1 MFVGETV
8 YFKKER
14 TGKYGKEGGSY
25 DEYVFNLNDR
35 YQIMIVYNRLSGC
48 CGIKNLEDGTAHYL
62 TNMDEYLISIEDRRA
77 IKIHQLLT

>member
-25 DEYVFNLNDR
+25 VFNLNDR
-35 YQIMIVYNRLSGC
+35 YQIMILYLSGC

-62 TNMDEYLISIEDRRA
+62 TNMDEYLISIEDRRD
-77 IKIHQLLT
+77 IKINQLLT